1 MPQKSPILEVTPDV
15 KWIGVLDPD
24 LKVFDI
30 VMETKYGS
38 TYNAYFI
45 NAQKK
50 TLVET
55 VKDTHTAEYLEK
67 VKAVCNPEEIE
78 YIVMDHT
85 EPDHSGSLSA
95 LLDIAPNATV
105 VGTGQAFAYLN
116 EIMNRPYK
124 FIKVKDGDTLDLGN
138 KTLRFVGAPNLH
150 WPDSM
155 YACLVEDKLLFTC
168 DSFGAHYCFAPV
180 FDDLITNKA
189 EYEEAFVYYF
199 DCILRP
205 YSKFMI
211 KAVEKIAP
219 LEISAICTGHGP
231 ILRST
236 WKEAV
241 EKSDRLAREYMD
253 ITGGKNNR
261 VLITY
266 VSAYGYTR
274 QMADCIRKG
283 IKQAGDFEV
292 ECMDIEFALMGD
304 LEAAITRSHAL
315 IVGSPTINQNTL
327 MPVYKLFAVINPLR
341 DRGKPAAAFGSYG
354 WSGEAVELIE
364 NNLSGLKL
372 KVVQKAYRGKF
383 RPGEEKAQQL
393 VEFGRNFA
401 EQISEYPR

>member
-1 MPQKSPILEVTPDV
+1 MLENKNILEVTPSV

-38 TYNAYFI
+38 TYNSYFI
-45 NAQKK
+45 DADKK
-50 TLVET
+50 TIVET
-55 VKDTHTAEYLEK
+55 VKDTHTAEYLDK
-67 VKAVCNPEEIE
+67 VRAVCNPGDIE

-85 EPDHSGSLSA
+85 EPDHSGSLTA

-105 VGTGQAFAYLN
+105 VGTGQALAYLG
-116 EIMNRPYK
+116 EIMNRPFK
-124 FIKVKDGDTLDLGN
+124 SIKVKDGDTLDLGN
-138 KTLRFVGAPNLH
+138 KTLRFIGAPNLH

-155 YACLVEDKLLFTC
+155 YTYLEDDKLLFTC
-168 DSFGAHYCFAPV
+168 DSFGTHYCFAPI

-205 YSKFMI
+205 YSKFMV
-211 KAVEKIAP
+211 KAIEKIAP
-219 LEISAICTGHGP
+219 LDIAVICTGHGP

-236 WKEAV
+236 WKEIVA
-241 EKSDRLAREYMD
+241 KSDQLAREYIN
-253 ITGGKNNR
+253 ITEGKNNK

-274 QMADCIRKG
+274 QMADWIQQG
-283 IKQAGDFEV
+283 IKQAGDFDV
-292 ECMDIEFALMGD
+292 ECIDIEFALMGD
-304 LEAAITRSHAL
+304 IEAAITRSDAL

-327 MPVYKLFAVINPLR
+327 LPVYKLFAAINPLR
-341 DRGKPAAAFGSYG
+341 DRGKFAAAFGSYG
-354 WSGEAVELIE
+354 WSGEAVDVIE
-364 NNLSGLKL
+364 NTLNSLKL
-372 KVVQKAYRGKF
+372 KVVQKAYKGKF

-393 VEFGRNFA
+393 VEFGKNFA
-401 EQISEYPR
+401 AQMKTI